1 MTRAILNIGREDVD
15 IHGLTPLDPRLTIVG
30 TSSDHLI
37 VDATAA
43 ASTTHIGD
51 DLVFAR
57 NSSALLAVMASPHVA
72 KRPLLGGC

>member
-43 ASTTHIGD
+43 ASTMHIGD
-51 DLVFAR
+51 DMVFAR
-57 NSSALLAVMASPHVA
+57 NSSALLAVMASPYVA
-72 KRPLLGGC
+72 KRPLPGGC